1 MASNVETGISNALT
15 SANSFV
21 ADKKQKVGGGLS
33 SARNFMNEK
42 KGKVLGSVAAIK
54 TLLDRLAEL
63 EDKIEDGTLIE
74 LPRNKIKIREDKDA
88 DWNSQNFPKGSGGP
102 YDYDYKGPS
111 LLEIYIKDS
120 ARNINPKGFESAPD
134 GSLFASYKVDNL
146 KLWEGLKTGLFGF
159 SIDGLFH
166 LDNSELDDYKE
177 IYEILN
183 KFKNIK

>member
-1 MASNVETGISNALT
+1 MIPIYYLT
-15 SANSFV
+15 LNP
-21 ADKKQKVGGGLS
+21 
-33 SARNFMNEK
+33 
-42 KGKVLGSVAAIK
+42 
-54 TLLDRLAEL
+54 
-63 EDKIEDGTLIE
+63 EDKINFVSIVDNPANEMFFEKFSEPIKEQFSLDTEKQIITGLIISPDAPILRKKGDQEYYVAFSEDA
-74 LPRNKIKIREDKDA
+74 IREIAKKIIDNPEAVDIQHNGQKVD
-88 DWNSQNFPKGSGGP
+88 DVH
-102 YDYDYKGPS
+102 

-120 ARNINPKGFESAPD
+120 TRNINPKGFESAPD

-166 LDNSELDDYKE
+166 FDNSELDDYKE

>member
-1 MASNVETGISNALT
+1 M
-15 SANSFV
+15 
-21 ADKKQKVGGGLS
+21 KKAKKIIDNPEAVDIQHNGLKVDD
-33 SARNFMNEK
+33 
-42 KGKVLGSVAAIK
+42 VH
-54 TLLDRLAEL
+54 
-63 EDKIEDGTLIE
+63 
-74 LPRNKIKIREDKDA
+74 
-88 DWNSQNFPKGSGGP
+88 
-102 YDYDYKGPS
+102 